1 MRENELSENQSKPT
15 RPYKYHEGI
24 LSAVS
29 VGAVFILIGLI
40 FVATPGLW
48 EKIVSFFNDFTT
60 TQVPGTGISLP
71 APAVPA
77 AHAQLYVAVSQFS
90 VGLVILEIL
99 LVAMRLIARSP
110 TRRLAQEAGNLV
122 FWLGVVYLINTFL
135 NDATTLSIW
144 FGFWAGVLV
153 VLGLSLIARAL
164 VLLAKR

>member
-1 MRENELSENQSKPT
+1 MRENELSENQSKPK
-15 RPYKYHEGI
+15 RPYQYHEGI

-60 TQVPGTGISLP
+60 TQVPGMGISLP

-110 TRRLAQEAGNLV
+110 TRRLAQEVGNLV

>member
-1 MRENELSENQSKPT
+1 MSENQSKPK
-15 RPYKYHEGI
+15 RPYQYHEGI

-40 FVATPGLW
+40 FVTTPDLW
-48 EKIVSFFNDFTT
+48 GKIVSFFNDFTT

-110 TRRLAQEAGNLV
+110 TRRLAQEVGNLV

>member
-1 MRENELSENQSKPT
+1 MSENLSKPA
-15 RPYKYHEGI
+15 RPHRYHEGVI
-24 LSAVS
+24 SAVS

-40 FVATPGLW
+40 SVTTPDLW
-48 EKIVSFFNDFTT
+48 GKIVNFFNDFTT

-99 LVAMRLIARSP
+99 LVAMRLFARSP
-110 TRRLAQEAGNLV
+110 TRRIAQEVGNLV

>member
-1 MRENELSENQSKPT
+1 MRENELSENQSKPK
-15 RPYKYHEGI
+15 RPYQYHEGI

-110 TRRLAQEAGNLV
+110 TRRLAQEVGNLV

-135 NDATTLSIW
+135 NDATTLTIW

>member
-1 MRENELSENQSKPT
+1 MRENELSENQSKPK
-15 RPYKYHEGI
+15 RPYQYHEGVI
-24 LSAVS
+24 SAVS

-60 TQVPGTGISLP
+60 THVPGTGISLP

-110 TRRLAQEAGNLV
+110 TRRLAQEVGNLV

-135 NDATTLSIW
+135 NDATTLTIW